1 MAFQTGKGVRVSAK
15 VEGTFNTAPGDTG
28 ATQLRLTDSP
38 GMSLTKAVINSAEV
52 RSDGLST
59 IGRHGSRSAPGTY
72 NGEIS
77 VGTFDM
83 FLEAAMRSTW
93 VAAVAITQAAMTSIT
108 TTTSTIVAAAG
119 SWITQGVRIG
129 DIVRLTGHS
138 TTANNDINLRVT
150 AVTASTITVAG
161 TPLVLNASADT
172 TFTLT
177 ILKKLRNPTTPTKRT
192 FWVEEY
198 FQDIDQS
205 QVFGGCRV
213 VSMTISGTPDGMA
226 SISFGLLGASSDTLA
241 TGASPYYTSPS
252 LTTSNPLVF
261 ADAKIYVNGADVT
274 TATAFELTYS
284 IAASTQPVIGADT
297 SPDVFDNDATLSG
310 SITLIREDLDNFDVF
325 NNETEVSLSVLLEE
339 PEAAPADCIGIFVPL
354 VKFNDASASKGG
366 DGAMLETIPFMAG
379 IKPTTTGFDSTLL
392 TISTSAA

>member
-15 VEGTFNTAPGDTG
+15 VEATYNTAPTASA

-38 GMSLTKAVINSAEV
+38 GMNLTKAVINSAEV

-72 NGEIS
+72 NGELS

-83 FLEAAMRSTW
+83 FLEAAMRGTW
-93 VAAVAITQAAMTSIT
+93 VAASVITQATMTSIT
-108 TTTSTIVAAAG
+108 TTTSTIVAGAG
-119 SWITQGVRIG
+119 SWITQGVKVG
-129 DIVRLTGHS
+129 DVVRLTNHA
-138 TTANNDINLRVT
+138 TTANNNLNLRVRSL
-150 AVTASTITVAG
+150 TASTITVIG
-161 TPLVLNASADT
+161 TPLTLNASADT
-172 TFTLT
+172 SFELT
-177 ILKKLRNPTTPTKRT
+177 ILRKLRNPVTPTKRT

-226 SISFGLLGASSDTLA
+226 SVSFGLLGASSDTLTTA
-241 TGASPYYTSPS
+241 ASPYYTSPT

-261 ADAKIYVNGADVT
+261 ADAKISVAGTDIT
-274 TATAFELTYS
+274 SATAFELTYS
-284 IAASTQPVIGADT
+284 IAASTQPVIGADV

-310 SITLIREDLDNFDVF
+310 SLTVVRDDLDNFDAF
-325 NNETEVSLSVLLEE
+325 NDETEIELHILLEE
-339 PEAAPADCIGIFVPL
+339 PEAAPSDCIAIFVPL

-366 DGAMLETIPFMAG
+366 DGAMLETIPWMAG
-379 IKPTTTGFDSTLL
+379 IKPTTTGYDSTLL
-392 TISTSAA
+392 TISTSA